1 MKAKELIALLSML
14 NPETEIRTLVCP
26 KYGASYIEDVHR
38 IEKCVIENTRSGDE
52 TVDAIISLSGSI
64 DKMVGDL
71 YPIDTPDEDVR
82 SWSDD
87 VNKENQNN
95 TSDVEWMYEEN

>member
-1 MKAKELIALLSML
+1 MKAKELIELLSTL
-14 NPETEIRTLVCP
+14 NSETEIRAVIYL
-26 KYGASYIEDVHR
+26 KYGETYIEDVHT
-38 IEKCVIENTRSGDE
+38 IEKCVIKNTRSGDE

-71 YPIDTPDEDVR
+71 YQIDTPDKDVR

-87 VNKENQNN
+87 VNKETQNN
-95 TSDVEWMYEEN
+95 TSDIEWMYEEN